1 MKKKFL
7 SALIMASL
15 TLTSSIALANGN
27 VKVNRLSGNDRY
39 DTSMNIGNEVAK
51 NLGKLDSIILASGE
65 NFPDALSGTTLCKK
79 YNAPLLLINSGS
91 KNKVLSFLHKNLRPN
106 TTVYALG
113 GEASISEDILKE
125 LRSRNYT
132 VKRISGDDRFKTN
145 NKIVDEMKVKSGTPV
160 FICNSYG
167 FADALSASPVA
178 GAKQYPIILVGQNTM
193 SKDTEEQIKSIN
205 PSTFYVIGG
214 TGSVSKENV
223 NKLLSICPKAKCE
236 RIGGNTRYE
245 TSEMIN
251 TKFNL
256 SSIENIALA
265 NGQNF
270 PDAISGAALAS
281 IKGEG
286 IKLADKSVKN
296 IKFSKNIKNVDV
308 FGGEVVLP
316 NNLINSLITLDNS
329 NIENKQNVEKNTELN
344 NKVPN
349 KITNKVVD
357 TNNNIKP
364 NDKVELKNNIS
375 SLQTNG
381 DKLNAEY
388 KKAVT
393 NKMFQLVN
401 ALRTS
406 QGRGN
411 LNDIQKLDSMAE
423 NRSKYMAQTGEFSHE
438 DRNGNFIL
446 ADDLKRVNY
455 SYKAVGEN
463 IVQNFYDSDPNKMA
477 EKLFIQWKNSPGHY
491 KNMISES
498 FNQMGFGIAITSD
511 NKVYATQAFVGK

>member
-79 YNAPLLLINSGS
+79 YNAPLLLINNGS

-113 GEASISEDILKE
+113 GEASISEDVLKE

-145 NKIVDEMKVKSGTPV
+145 NKIVDEMKVKAGTPI
-160 FICNSYG
+160 FICNGYG

-265 NGQNF
+265 NG
-270 PDAISGAALAS
+270 
-281 IKGEG
+281 
-286 IKLADKSVKN
+286 
-296 IKFSKNIKNVDV
+296 
-308 FGGEVVLP
+308 
-316 NNLINSLITLDNS
+316 
-329 NIENKQNVEKNTELN
+329 
-344 NKVPN
+344 
-349 KITNKVVD
+349 
-357 TNNNIKP
+357 
-364 NDKVELKNNIS
+364 
-375 SLQTNG
+375 
-381 DKLNAEY
+381 
-388 KKAVT
+388 
-393 NKMFQLVN
+393 
-401 ALRTS
+401 
-406 QGRGN
+406 
-411 LNDIQKLDSMAE
+411 
-423 NRSKYMAQTGEFSHE
+423 
-438 DRNGNFIL
+438 
-446 ADDLKRVNY
+446 
-455 SYKAVGEN
+455 
-463 IVQNFYDSDPNKMA
+463 
-477 EKLFIQWKNSPGHY
+477 
-491 KNMISES
+491 
-498 FNQMGFGIAITSD
+498 
-511 NKVYATQAFVGK
+511 